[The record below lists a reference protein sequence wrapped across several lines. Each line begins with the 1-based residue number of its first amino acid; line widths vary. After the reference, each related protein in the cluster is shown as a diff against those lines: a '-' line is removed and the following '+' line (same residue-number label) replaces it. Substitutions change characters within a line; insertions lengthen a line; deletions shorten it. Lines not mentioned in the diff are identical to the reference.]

1 MRGRKPVPN
10 VIKLAKRTQRS
21 GRQQPEREVGL
32 RVVRLEAPDWLTPE
46 EAAIFEAVAAT
57 MADLGLSTALDSN
70 LVVLYAQAWVRYRRA
85 SDLLRRIAAD
95 DKGSGGVLVK
105 TPGGGWKRN
114 PVVASVHAEAAELTR
129 LGSELGLS
137 PVARTRLGISAEGG
151 GSDLAAKFFS

>member
-1 MRGRKPVPN
+1 MRGRKPTPTV
-10 VIKLAKRTQRS
+10 VKFAKRTQRP
-21 GRQQPEREVGL
+21 GRQQPERVVGL
-32 RVVRLEAPDWLTPE
+32 RVVRLEAPDWLAPE
-46 EAAIFEAVAAT
+46 EATIFEAVAAT

-70 LVVLYAQAWVRYRRA
+70 LVVLYAQAWIRYRRA
-85 SDLLRRIAAD
+85 SELLRRIAAD

-137 PVARTRLGISAEGG
+137 PVARIRLGIAAEGG
-151 GSDLAAKFFS
+151 DATAAKFFS

>member
-1 MRGRKPVPN
+1 
-10 VIKLAKRTQRS
+10 
-21 GRQQPEREVGL
+21 
-32 RVVRLEAPDWLTPE
+32 
-46 EAAIFEAVAAT
+46 

-70 LVVLYAQAWVRYRRA
+70 LVVLYAQAWIRYRRA
-85 SDLLRRIAAD
+85 SELLRRIAAD

-137 PVARTRLGISAEGG
+137 PVARIRLGIGTEGG
-151 GSDLAAKFFS
+151 DTTAAKFFS